1 MPRVCITFKTRRHY
15 SSDLSTVFFT
25 KTQECQPRI
34 QVHRHQ
40 AQRAC
45 HCTPTRTEASLT
57 LFVLHSVYVRNLEER
72 IKIPELV
79 EALTELFSEYGT
91 ILEVVAKK
99 NLKAKGQAFIVF
111 DDPESAEKAIEEVQG
126 FEIFGKEMKLE
137 KARTKSDA
145 FIEQK
150 EGPEALEKWKRV
162 RGGEKGM
169 SCNWSAA
176 SFPDH

>member
-1 MPRVCITFKTRRHY
+1 M
-15 SSDLSTVFFT
+15 
-25 KTQECQPRI
+25 
-34 QVHRHQ
+34 HRHQ

>member
-1 MPRVCITFKTRRHY
+1 M
-15 SSDLSTVFFT
+15 
-25 KTQECQPRI
+25 
-34 QVHRHQ
+34 
-40 AQRAC
+40 
-45 HCTPTRTEASLT
+45 
-57 LFVLHSVYVRNLEER
+57 RNLEER

-91 ILEVVAKK
+91 ILEIVAKK

-126 FEIFGKEMKLE
+126 FEIFGKEMRLE

-145 FIEQK
+145 FVENT
-150 EGPEALEKWKRV
+150 EGQDALEKWKRV

-169 SCNWSAA
+169 SRQWS
-176 SFPDH
+176 S